1 MTVYVVA
8 LRNGDKRR
16 AVNVRSFCHFPSSC
30 KGGLT
35 LKGNK
40 GFSGVMAL
48 FIWARVTTAFVN
60 TALNETLSGTVPVGA
75 KLLTPCGIPER
86 DCADMAG
93 DEMRSIIMKNGR
105 KNLLALNKIKH
116 SFLFMG

>member
-1 MTVYVVA
+1 
-8 LRNGDKRR
+8 
-16 AVNVRSFCHFPSSC
+16 
-30 KGGLT
+30 
-35 LKGNK
+35 
-40 GFSGVMAL
+40 MAL

-75 KLLTPCGIPER
+75 KLLTPVGIPER

-93 DEMRSIIMKNGR
+93 DEKSKRIMMSGK
-105 KNLLALNKIKH
+105 KNLLALSKIKH